1 MVKQRRNMVWNK
13 IGSNLKRAV
22 KCQATCDM
30 AAAREEAKEA
40 HPDAPRILEISGTDP
55 VGRFMMVY
63 VGLRLALWA
72 FLCLLYCPWW
82 PRCCSRWWE
91 ICWDAHRLDPTQRKR
106 CPTSLNTPKAWA
118 VGTQW
123 LRRGCVRHNHCSCSS
138 FPSNCARWSR
148 NKSIFL
154 LSIAPCGLAATRM
167 LWTDGRWICHS
178 RIVNDNSRK

>member
-40 HPDAPRILEISGTDP
+40 HLDAPRILEISGTDP

-72 FLCLLYCPWW
+72 FLCFLYCP
-82 PRCCSRWWE
+82 
-91 ICWDAHRLDPTQRKR
+91 
-106 CPTSLNTPKAWA
+106 
-118 VGTQW
+118 
-123 LRRGCVRHNHCSCSS
+123 
-138 FPSNCARWSR
+138 
-148 NKSIFL
+148 
-154 LSIAPCGLAATRM
+154 
-167 LWTDGRWICHS
+167 
-178 RIVNDNSRK
+178 